1 MSRPVWPADLRDASW
16 TTSLVWHR
24 CDLPQFRD
32 PPTSRSPT
40 PVSSAKPAASICLIW
55 LMLVAVQDEARAQD
69 PAVFFIGGAAMVA
82 VLPGFVLNLS
92 QPDAA
97 RSFIKAGGGS
107 FDAIDD
113 ENRAVD
119 FLFEYQPGFTW
130 HRVKPLF
137 GVAGNSDGTFYGWV
151 AAAHDF
157 HLTDRFIMNV
167 NTGPAFYLVG
177 EAAKSLG
184 SPFVLRSGFEIGYRF
199 DTEARVTTSFHHMS
213 HGKLLNGDFNPG
225 AEMIAIN
232 LSLPIN

>member
-1 MSRPVWPADLRDASW
+1 M
-16 TTSLVWHR
+16 
-24 CDLPQFRD
+24 
-32 PPTSRSPT
+32 
-40 PVSSAKPAASICLIW
+40 SSAKPTIVVCLIW
-55 LMLVAVQDEARAQD
+55 LICGGVPDHAAAQD

-82 VLPGFVLNLS
+82 VLPGFVLNLP

-97 RSFIKAGGGS
+97 RSFIKASGGS
-107 FDAIDD
+107 FDAIDA
-113 ENRAVD
+113 ENRAFD
-119 FLFEYQPGFTW
+119 FLLEFQPGITW

-157 HLTDRFIMNV
+157 HLTDRFIVNV

-177 EAAKSLG
+177 EAAKNLG
-184 SPFVLRSGFEIGYRF
+184 SPFVLRSGFEVGYRF
-199 DTEARVTTSFHHMS
+199 DTEARVTMSFHHMS
-213 HGKLLNGDFNPG
+213 HGKLLNGDLNPG